1 MKAKRMILSIVLSLL
16 VTAIAA
22 NIGFAQG
29 QAQDTK
35 KEEFKITIQGKIGHM
50 EQLGGYFVLGVE
62 PGGEWMILNQDPK
75 VLEQLMKSQKTLTI
89 EGRLRAPEYLTI
101 EKIDGKP
108 YTGKAASQ

>member
-1 MKAKRMILSIVLSLL
+1 VKAKRMILSIVLSLL
-16 VTAIAA
+16 VVAIAA
-22 NIGFAQG
+22 NIGLAQG

-35 KEEFKITIQGKIGHM
+35 EQFKTTIKGKIDHSK
-50 EQLGGYFVLGVE
+50 QLGGYYVLGVE

-108 YTGKAASQ
+108 YTGKAASK